1 MFSFYSA
8 NAYKSPA
15 IHVTMPGNK
24 RTNVK
29 SITVPK
35 TKLALNIEQGYQIE
49 PTAVVEEMGKKALRH
64 VSEYRYF
71 STDPDIVK
79 VNRTTGKVVARKKG
93 SCYIYVVAN
102 NGVYKRIKITV
113 K

>member
-1 MFSFYSA
+1 
-8 NAYKSPA
+8 
-15 IHVTMPGNK
+15 MPGNK

-35 TKLALNIEQGYQIE
+35 TKLTLNIEQGYQIE
-49 PTAVVEEMGKKALRH
+49 STAVLEEKGKKVLRH

-79 VNRTTGKVVARKKG
+79 VNRTTGKFVARKKG